1 MAVSKNFPLAWWLTA
16 LAPVVCAQN
25 APQKI
30 GVIQVQSAM
39 TSTKD
44 GQKAIQELNTRL
56 QPRKTELDKKAAEI
70 RELQSKLQRAG
81 AAMAGTAKEDLTRQI
96 DAKTKDYNRD
106 MQDAQ
111 DEYEQENR
119 KLLQDLSGRMTSV
132 IDKFAVDR
140 GYSVILDVSNPNT
153 PVLYVSNM
161 VDVTRDIIDLYDKMI
176 TVPNTPLPKPANP
189 VKPQAV
195 PMAPAPKKQ
204 P

>member
-1 MAVSKNFPLAWWLTA
+1 MAVSKNFLLALWLTA
-16 LAPVVCAQN
+16 LAPVLCAQN

-30 GVIQVQSAM
+30 GVIQIQSAM

-44 GQKAIQELNTRL
+44 GQKAIQELNARL
-56 QPRKTELDKKAAEI
+56 QPRKTQLDQKAAEI

-81 AAMAGTAKEDLTRQI
+81 AAMAETAKEDLTRQI
-96 DAKTKDYNRD
+96 DAKTKNYNRD

-111 DEYEQENR
+111 DEYQQENR
-119 KLLQDLSGRMTSV
+119 KLLEELSGRMTSV
-132 IDKFAVDR
+132 INKFAVDH
-140 GYSVILDVSNPNT
+140 GYSVILDVSNPST

-189 VKPQAV
+189 VKPQSV

>member
-1 MAVSKNFPLAWWLTA
+1 MAVSKNLPLAWWLAA
-16 LAPVVCAQN
+16 LASVVCAQN

-30 GVIQVQSAM
+30 GVIQIQSAM
-39 TSTKD
+39 TSTRD

-56 QPRKTELDKKAAEI
+56 QPRKTDLDQKAAEI
-70 RELQSKLQRAG
+70 RELQNKLQRAG
-81 AAMAGTAKEDLTRQI
+81 AAMAETAREDLTRQI
-96 DAKTKDYNRD
+96 DAKTKNYKRD

-119 KLLQDLSGRMTSV
+119 KLLQELSGRMTSV
-132 IDKFAVDR
+132 IDKFAVDH

-176 TVPNTPLPKPANP
+176 TVPNTPLPKPASP
-189 VKPQAV
+189 AKPQAMPV
-195 PMAPAPKKQ
+195 APAPKKQ